1 MRRWMAGSL
10 VALFMTVFVVP
21 ATGPCPHCGFAGTAL
36 AQQKTQPKKEVNPG
50 VYMETLKPR
59 DSIDASI
66 ARGRKLFNDLG
77 CAGCHPRGGTIGG
90 TARMVDGN
98 TMPIP
103 IPALRGAAN
112 HYPRIA
118 GPGYVATVG
127 ILNDM

>member
-1 MRRWMAGSL
+1 MRKWVASGL
-10 VALFMTVFVVP
+10 VAVLVGILVTPV
-21 ATGPCPHCGFAGTAL
+21 L
-36 AQQKTQPKKEVNPG
+36 AQQKKEIKPG

-59 DSIDASI
+59 DNIDASI
-66 ARGRKLFNDLG
+66 ARGQKAFNELG

-90 TARMVDGN
+90 TARMVDGT

-103 IPALRGAAN
+103 IPDLRGAAL

-118 GPGYVATVG
+118 GTGYVATIG